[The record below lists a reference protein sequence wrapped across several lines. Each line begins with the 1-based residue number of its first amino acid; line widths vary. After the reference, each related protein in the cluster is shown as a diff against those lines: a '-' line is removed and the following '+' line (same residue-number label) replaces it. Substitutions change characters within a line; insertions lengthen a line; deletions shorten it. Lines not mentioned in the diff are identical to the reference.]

1 MLMRDRIDDAEPNA
15 ILRFSNGPGE
25 VIRNGSPGVGV
36 DTQGLEPQSQN
47 TEIQG
52 CEIVSVAAC
61 PQRRAET
68 TEGTV
73 RSNDAIQGPDPSF
86 VCFRASWPV
95 DCCMRSRK

>member
-1 MLMRDRIDDAEPNA
+1 MLMRDHIDDAEPND
-15 ILRFSNGPGE
+15 ILRWSYENA
-25 VIRNGSPGVGV
+25 SPGVGV

-86 VCFRASWPV
+86 VCFQASWPV
-95 DCCMRSRK
+95 DCCTRSRQ